1 MADGNLLNL
10 KPSNL
15 LTLKPSN
22 QKPSNQKPSNLLTFK
37 SPNHQINQDMYAI
50 FIKEINAFFS
60 SLIGYIVIGIFLVLM
75 GLVMWVFPDYSVIA
89 GNYATLDTLFGMAP
103 LVFLFLIPAVT
114 MRTFAEE
121 NQTGTIELLVTR
133 PISDWQIVGGKFLA
147 CFTLV
152 AFALLPT
159 VLYYVTVY
167 MLGAPVGNLDSGGI
181 LGSYIG
187 LLFLA
192 AAFVA
197 IGVFASSLSNNQI
210 VAFLLAAFLC
220 FFVYLAFDFLSRLPV
235 FFGKTDD
242 IVQAIGIQYHYDSM
256 SRGVLDSRD
265 VVYFISLTAVFLAAT
280 VLSLGRR
287 RW

>member
-1 MADGNLLNL
+1 MNA
-10 KPSNL
+10 
-15 LTLKPSN
+15 
-22 QKPSNQKPSNLLTFK
+22 
-37 SPNHQINQDMYAI
+37 MYAI

-75 GLVMWVFPDYSVIA
+75 GLVMWVFPDYSVIE
-89 GNYATLDTLFGMAP
+89 GNFASLDTLFGMAP
-103 LVFLFLIPAVT
+103 LIFLFLIPAVT

-121 NQTGTIELLVTR
+121 NQSGTIELLVTR
-133 PISDWQIVGGKFLA
+133 PVSDWQIVGGKFLA
-147 CFTLV
+147 CFALV
-152 AFALLPT
+152 VFALLPT
-159 VLYYVTVY
+159 VLYYITVY
-167 MLGAPVGNLDSGGI
+167 QLGAPPGNLDSGGI
-181 LGSYIG
+181 IGSYIG

-242 IVQAIGIQYHYDSM
+242 LVQSFGIQYHYNSM
-256 SRGVLDSRD
+256 SRGLLDTRD
-265 VVYFISLTAVFLAAT
+265 LIYFLSLVGLFLAAT

>member
-1 MADGNLLNL
+1 M
-10 KPSNL
+10 
-15 LTLKPSN
+15 
-22 QKPSNQKPSNLLTFK
+22 F
-37 SPNHQINQDMYAI
+37 AI
-50 FIKEINAFFS
+50 FYKEINAFFS

-75 GLVMWVFPDYSVIA
+75 GLVMWVFPDYSVLD
-89 GNYATLDTLFGMAP
+89 GNYATLDTLFSMAP
-103 LVFLFLIPAVT
+103 LIFLFLIPAVT

-121 NQTGTIELLVTR
+121 TQSGTIELLVTR
-133 PISDWQIVGGKFLA
+133 PVSDWQIVGGKYLA
-147 CFTLV
+147 CLSLV

-159 VLYYVTVY
+159 VLYYLTVY
-167 MLGAPVGNLDSGGI
+167 SLGAPPGNLDSGGI
-181 LGSYIG
+181 IGSYIG

-192 AAFVA
+192 SAFVA
-197 IGVFASSLSNNQI
+197 IGIFASSLTNNQI

-220 FFVYLAFDFLSRLPV
+220 FFIFLAFDFLSRLPV

-242 IVQAIGIQYHYDSM
+242 LVQAIGIQYHYNSM

-265 VVYFISLTAVFLAAT
+265 VVYFISLTAVFIAAT